1 MTRQRK
7 FDFLPKEV
15 RSSYINE
22 IIGFFQNER
31 DEIIGYVAAEQ
42 FLDFFL
48 ENVGEDI
55 YKRGL
60 RDAGKIVRAK
70 LEDLETELDILSN

>member
-7 FDFLPKEV
+7 FDFIPKEV
-15 RSSYINE
+15 RASYINE

-60 RDAGKIVRAK
+60 RDAKKIVHAK
-70 LEDLETELDILSN
+70 LEDLETELDILSD